1 MMMRKTNEQRGMVLI
16 VALIML
22 ALITFLVI
30 AFLSFTRLDRSAVTM
45 SVRQTE
51 THLAIDAGLAR
62 AQSAVVDEI
71 VSNRNYQVLV
81 STNIDGAAFTTPI
94 PKAELTLLQADPR
107 APVYYD
113 LNGDRKPDEFRYFL
127 NLNHDLGPNERA
139 AFQPT
144 TTNQVGDPHWI
155 GVLEDPSRPHGKD
168 NRFVAR
174 YAYMVTSGDKLLDLN
189 HAHNNAKTLGNEE
202 GYLRGHGNAAW
213 ELNVAGSLA
222 MLDPVAFSYS
232 GYRQQPDQS
241 SLGEAFRHA
250 GGRHINQPRFVGLW
264 NYRYPWG
271 NMDTVQPGMPN
282 QREHVDIMN
291 FLRPPY
297 RPAVKGMQPITHEGV
312 TTWLQTDK
320 TGRAFYNLAGAFS
333 TLTAEAPATSKSID
347 AMGIRLGQPPKVKL
361 LLNEY
366 FSDKDF
372 TELPNQWP
380 WMRAD
385 RVGIDNVPG
394 KAIAEVLEFDAR
406 HGLSTGQRVL
416 LTARA
421 QSTTNVMNQTVYRY
435 FSATNRVPVSV
446 AGQWFFAQALDSR
459 RVRLWDIPLRRGG
472 ADPTDDHKV
481 KFMIVGRNKQG
492 VAVPSDFS
500 NLPAPVN
507 FQLRFDPLA
516 KKFTRLASLLLDN
529 AMQRQGDAFHIGSDP
544 TLTLFNNEA
553 DASTFGA
560 DNIQV
565 YPPANNNFTPEVQRL
580 LQVALNL
587 TEVYAPDTAYTLP
600 NNGGVMRLAWPRVF
614 RPILLRE
621 AGDNV
626 YIAGWMR
633 VMNDFQLEQF
643 PVRDLPDALQ
653 PNVAWNP
660 HDRLGQ
666 VPDRPGVP
674 QVPGNRITGFP
685 LLIGV
690 NRRTQTPNHSAIWP
704 SVNEVSAAIKWH
716 LTEDPNPSRVLVK
729 PVLHVGVEL
738 RDNLY
743 SHALALE
750 ATVAGSVTGQLEGA
764 GPARA
769 ISAYL
774 SRTTPFSLQTGKTAF
789 PVMHFQFPLSPISLS
804 ATNRTPWRVDNL
816 RVNLA
821 IKITCRDPNAAQSR
835 VIDYARLHFAANLP
849 AQWERWQSDQN
860 YKQGEQVEDARGNRY
875 YARTA
880 HTSFDFGADFTRWK
894 QAAWKPGE
902 TFQPNE
908 VIRCVNNGINRTS
921 LFRCLQK
928 HTTPNGGI
936 FLPSLK
942 QNGNLLWE
950 IYRGETYEMSWQV
963 NDPLVNGVGRSY
975 TMVHPAEP
983 NNAHP
988 SQPPYIKFLTG
999 TAGNW
1004 NSNNL
1009 GFENYVYRPWSIS
1022 DTRYNTQKNLT
1033 RPWADSYDHTT
1044 LKDPGIIDSNSW
1056 IFPHKDT
1063 GGLESLGWLGMVH
1076 RGTPW
1081 QSIYLKSKP
1090 ANRLIIHSINAVTG
1104 VITAGEVPFFW
1115 QGDRVQLQGGPPDYQ
1130 GYDGNIRY
1138 DYSNPQLAPKTL
1150 TLWDATFTINKLA
1163 TTVGY
1168 THDPADPSSWMY
1180 LISTDA
1186 WQRQTGTLDT
1196 LPTNDHR
1203 LVDLFSTSASP
1214 VAATGLLSVNAKSPA
1229 AWGAVLSGVA
1239 VPRKVLKNNGGMWA
1253 FHNARHFGNCMD
1265 PACMGYDFRL
1275 APGAFMH
1282 RIVRSIDRHRGE
1294 IPFERVSDILKVS
1307 ELTDGNPDFLSMI
1320 NDAQLNTGNMTQ
1332 LYAQRFFPNE
1342 IDYERI
1348 PQQILSLLR
1357 TDGTPRFVAC
1367 TFSQTLKPAQ
1377 NAVEKD
1383 GLCTNYAITSEAAQR
1398 TVFRLEGVEKWREY
1412 HFKIKHGV
1420 PGPNMPALPRMV
1432 IESTSPLILR

>member
-1 MMMRKTNEQRGMVLI
+1 MKIQNQNKQRGVVLI

-62 AQSAVVDEI
+62 AQAAMVDEI

-81 STNIDGAAFTTPI
+81 STNIDGATFTTPI
-94 PKAELTLLQADPR
+94 PKAELILLQSDPR

-113 LNGDRKPDEFRYFL
+113 LDGDRKPDEFRYFL
-127 NLNHDLGPNERA
+127 NLNHDLGPNKQA

-174 YAYMVTSGDKLLDLN
+174 YAYMVTPADKLLDLN
-189 HAHNNAKTLGNEE
+189 HSHNNAKNLGNEE

-213 ELNVAGSLA
+213 ELNLAGSLA
-222 MLDPVAFSYS
+222 MLDPLAFSYS

-250 GGRHINQPRFVGLW
+250 GGRHVNQPHFVGLW
-264 NYRYPWG
+264 NYRFPWG

-297 RPAVKGMQPITHEGV
+297 RPAVKGMQPITHEGI
-312 TTWLQTDK
+312 TKWLQTDK
-320 TGRAFYNLAGAFS
+320 TGRAFYNMAGAFS
-333 TLTAEAPATSKSID
+333 TLTAEVPATSKSID
-347 AMGIRLGQPPKVKL
+347 AMGVRLGQPPKVKL

-372 TELPNQWP
+372 SEDMANDWP
-380 WMRAD
+380 RMRAD
-385 RVGIDNVPG
+385 RVVPNDLPG
-394 KAIAEVLEFDAR
+394 KAIAEVLKFNAR

-416 LTARA
+416 LSASA

-435 FSATNRVPVSV
+435 LSPTNRVEV
-446 AGQWFFAQALDSR
+446 GNQWFFAEAVDSR

-481 KFMIVGRNKQG
+481 RFMIVGRNKQG
-492 VAVPSDFS
+492 VAVASDFS
-500 NLPAPVN
+500 NLPARVD
-507 FQLRFDPLA
+507 FQLRFDPFA

-529 AMQRQGDAFHIGSDP
+529 AMQRQGDAFHIGSDA

-553 DASTFGA
+553 DAGTFGA

-565 YPPANNNFTPEVQRL
+565 YPSANNNFTPEVQRL
-580 LQVALNL
+580 MQVALNL
-587 TEVYAPDTAYTLP
+587 TEVYAPDTGYTLP
-600 NNGGVMRLAWPRVF
+600 NNGGVMRLALPRVF

-633 VMNDFQLEQF
+633 VTNDSVMEQS

-653 PNVAWNP
+653 PNVTWNP
-660 HDRLGQ
+660 HDRLGR

-674 QVPGNRITGFP
+674 QVSGNGTTGFP

-690 NRRTQTPNHSAIWP
+690 NNRTQTPNHAAIWP
-704 SVNEVSAAIKWH
+704 SVNEVSTAIKWRVV
-716 LTEDPNPSRVLVK
+716 PGSNPSRVQVY

-743 SHALALE
+743 SHALALKVM
-750 ATVAGSVTGQLEGA
+750 VAGDVRGQLLGA
-764 GPARA
+764 GAP
-769 ISAYL
+769 ISINVPL
-774 SRTTPFSLQTGKTAF
+774 SSITAMSVSSGKTALPF
-789 PVMHFQFPLSPISLS
+789 VPFQFALPPMSMD
-804 ATNRTPWRVDNL
+804 AAKRTRWQVDDL
-816 RVNLA
+816 QVNLA
-821 IKITCRDPNAAQSR
+821 IKITCRYPNVLQDR
-835 VIDYARLHFAANLP
+835 VIDYARLHFDADLP
-849 AQWERWQSDQN
+849 PQWERWQSDRN

-894 QAAWKPGE
+894 QAAWKPSE
-902 TFQPNE
+902 TYQPNE
-908 VIRCVNNGINRTS
+908 VIKCVSNATGQTN
-921 LFRCLQK
+921 LFRCLRK
-928 HTTPNGGI
+928 HTTANGGV
-936 FLPSLK
+936 FFPTL
-942 QNGNLLWE
+942 QNAQGKKLWE
-950 IYRGETYEMSWQV
+950 FYQGEVYEMSWQA
-963 NDPLVNGVGRSY
+963 NDPLVNGMGRDY
-975 TMVHPAEP
+975 TMVHPLKP
-983 NNAHP
+983 NNPHP
-988 SQPPYIKFLTG
+988 LQPPYIKYLTG
-999 TAGNW
+999 NNGNW
-1004 NSNNL
+1004 LSNNL
-1009 GFENYVYRPWSIS
+1009 GFENYVYRPWSVKS
-1022 DTRYNTQKNLT
+1022 TKKLGNTDYT
-1033 RPWADSYDHTT
+1033 RPWADPYDHITF
-1044 LKDPGIIDSNSW
+1044 KDPGVLNPDFW
-1056 IFPHKDT
+1056 KFPHKDT
-1063 GGLESLGWLGMVH
+1063 GGMETLGWLGMVH

-1081 QSIYLKSKP
+1081 QSVYLKSKP
-1090 ANRLIIHSINAVTG
+1090 ANRLLIRSVNAVSG
-1104 VITAGEVPFFW
+1104 VITAGESPFFW
-1115 QGDRVQLQGGPPDYQ
+1115 QGDRVKLQGGPLEYQ
-1130 GYDGNIRY
+1130 GYDGNIQY
-1138 DYSNPQLAPKTL
+1138 DGSAPPFSL

-1163 TTVGY
+1163 TTLGY
-1168 THDPADPSSWMY
+1168 THNPADPSSWMY

-1186 WQRQTGTLDT
+1186 WQRQAGSLDT

-1203 LVDLFSTSASP
+1203 LVDLFSTSTSP
-1214 VAATGLLSVNAKSPA
+1214 EAATGLLSVNAKSPA

-1239 VPRKVLKNNGGMWA
+1239 VPRKVLKNNGGIST
-1253 FHNARHFGNCMD
+1253 FHSAPHLGNCMD
-1265 PACMGYDFRL
+1265 PTCMGFDFRL
-1275 APGAFMH
+1275 APGRFMH
-1282 RIVRSIDRHRGE
+1282 DIVRSVNRHRGG

-1332 LYAQRFFPNE
+1332 PYAQRFFPNE
-1342 IDYERI
+1342 TDYERI

-1357 TDGTPRFVAC
+1357 TDGRPRFVAY

-1398 TVFRLEGVEKWREY
+1398 TVFRLEGVGKWREY
-1412 HFKIKHGV
+1412 HFKKARGV
-1420 PGPNMPALPRMV
+1420 TVTPPSSPRMV
-1432 IESTSPLILR
+1432 VESTAPLVLR